1 MSDKDI
7 IKALKGRCCSECT
20 YQTSTVI
27 ECECTGCEFKE
38 AVLNCIAM
46 LRKKVEDRTPFE

>member
-7 IKALKGRCCSECT
+7 INALEGRCCSECS
-20 YQTSTVI
+20 YQTSTVP
-27 ECECTGCEFKE
+27 ECSCEGCEFKE
-38 AVLNCIAM
+38 AILNCIAM